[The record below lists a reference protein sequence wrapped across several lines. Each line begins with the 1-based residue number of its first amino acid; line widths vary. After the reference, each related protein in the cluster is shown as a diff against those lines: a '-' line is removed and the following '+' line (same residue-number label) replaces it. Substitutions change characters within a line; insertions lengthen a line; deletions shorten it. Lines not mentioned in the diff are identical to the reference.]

1 LSQLTGTAILVEISG
16 ASHEYETLTGVRES
30 VLDIILNIKQIILTS
45 DFEFFTPQVGF
56 LSVKGPGTIRARDLK
71 LPDFIY
77 AVDANQHIATLTT
90 NGNLNMKFIIAC
102 GKII

>member
-1 LSQLTGTAILVEISG
+1 VL
-16 ASHEYETLTGVRES
+16 HEYETLTGVRES

-56 LSVKGPGTIRARDLK
+56 KCQRTGTIRARDLK

-77 AVDANQHIATLTT
+77 AVDAKTYCYT
-90 NGNLNMKFIIAC
+90 NN
-102 GKII
+102 